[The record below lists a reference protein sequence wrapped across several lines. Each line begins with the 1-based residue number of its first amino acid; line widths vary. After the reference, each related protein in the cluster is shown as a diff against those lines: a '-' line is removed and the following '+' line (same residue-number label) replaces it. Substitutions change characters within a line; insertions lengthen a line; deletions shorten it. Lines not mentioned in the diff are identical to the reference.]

1 MQAPNEDLLRYYL
14 EELSYLRRGGEG
26 FARTYPKVAA
36 RLELQSDECPDPHVE
51 RLIESFAFLT
61 ARIQSGLDSDFPEI
75 AGALLDVLYPHYLQP
90 VPSLAVARFVCDP
103 ARGKLS
109 TGYEIP
115 RHTPLFAHSEQ
126 GAICRLRT
134 CYPVTLWPIEVTA
147 AELVSPD
154 RYDFLSGSADAAA
167 VLRLRL
173 ESLSDPFEVLGVD
186 RLRFHLHGDPVLVN
200 RLYELLFDGVRRIV
214 AVPAPADSASAAG
227 AATPATLTK
236 APVPRWLPSGA
247 LTAVGFGEDEQLLPA
262 PRHAHP
268 AYLLLQEH
276 FAFPEKFHF
285 ADVSGLAGCLT
296 GSAADLLFLLDRVPR
311 QRLPVGAESF
321 ALGCTPVA
329 NLFRRTSEP
338 LRIDHRRLEVPLVAD
353 LRRER
358 STEIHSILG
367 VTGTSPN
374 AARAGGRDGGS
385 AGRSDGGSN
394 GGRDGGV
401 REYAPFYSFS
411 HDMERRGQRA
421 FYHVRRVP
429 SPRPDLGGT
438 ELLISFRDL
447 DFRPAVP
454 PDETLFAQLL
464 CTNRGLAAELPAGAV
479 LQSDEAL
486 PVGAIVC
493 LKKPTRPLDPPLGG
507 QGLWRLVS
515 HLSLN
520 HLSLAAGEASLK
532 ALREILGLYCFSPAP
547 ALRRQIEGIREV
559 SWRKVVRRLG
569 GAGWQGF
576 CRGTEVTVGFDES
589 SYVGSSSLLL
599 AAVLSRF
606 FGLYSSTN
614 SFTQLVTRPVGRA
627 EESKRWPPMAGG
639 KAVV

>member
-14 EELSYLRRGGEG
+14 EELSYLRRGGES

-36 RLELQSDECPDPHVE
+36 RLELQTDECPDPHVE

-61 ARIQSGLDSDFPEI
+61 ARIQSGLDGDFPEI
-75 AGALLDVLYPHYLQP
+75 AGALLDVLYPQYLRP
-90 VPSLAVARFVCDP
+90 VPPLAVARFDFDP
-103 ARGKLS
+103 ARGKLTS
-109 TGYEIP
+109 GYEIP

-134 CYPVTLWPIEVTA
+134 CYPVVLWPIEVTA
-147 AELVSPD
+147 AEIESPD
-154 RYDFLSGSADAAA
+154 RYDFLSGSAAVSS

-173 ESLSDPFEVLGVD
+173 ESRADPFEKLGVD
-186 RLRFHLHGDPVLVN
+186 RLRFHLHGDPVLVH
-200 RLYELLFDGVRRIV
+200 RLYELLFDSVHRIV
-214 AVPAPADSASAAG
+214 AVPADPT
-227 AATPATLTK
+227 TPAT
-236 APVPRWLPSGA
+236 AESAAPRWLPPDA
-247 LTAVGFGEDEQLLPA
+247 LSPVGFGEDEALLPA
-262 PRHAHP
+262 PRHSHP
-268 AYLLLQEH
+268 AYLLLQEY
-276 FAFPEKFHF
+276 FVFPEKFHF
-285 ADVSGLAGCLT
+285 ADVGGLSGRLAG
-296 GSAADLLFLLDRVPR
+296 GAADLLFLLDRVPR
-311 QRLPVGAESF
+311 HRLAFSAENF

-358 STEIHSILG
+358 TTEIHSLLG
-367 VTGTSPN
+367 VTGSSS
-374 AARAGGRDGGS
+374 G
-385 AGRSDGGSN
+385 
-394 GGRDGGV
+394 GGV

-411 HDMERRGQRA
+411 HDMEQRGQRV
-421 FYHVRRVP
+421 FYHARRVA
-429 SPRPDLGGT
+429 SPRPDVGGT
-438 ELLISFRDL
+438 EILLSFRDL
-447 DFRPAVP
+447 DFQPAVP
-454 PDETLFAQLL
+454 PDETVFAQLL
-464 CTNRGLAAELPAGAV
+464 CTNRALAAELPAGAL

-486 PVGAIVC
+486 PVAAIVC

-520 HLSLAAGEASLK
+520 HLSLAAGELSLK

-559 SWRKVVRRLG
+559 SWRKVVRRLAG
-569 GAGWQGF
+569 TGWQGF
-576 CRGTEVTVGFDES
+576 CRGTEVTVGLDEG
-589 SYVGSSSLLL
+589 SYVGSSALLL

-606 FGLYSSTN
+606 LGLYGSTN
-614 SFTQLVTRPVGRA
+614 SFTQLVTRPFGRE